1 MAVSGADGALMKV
14 LCLMGWGSR
23 NSLGRGAKSFLVLVL
38 RWAIAPRLVLARC
51 LVWGM
56 TL

>member
-23 NSLGRGAKSFLVLVL
+23 NSLGRGGKSFLVLVL